1 MDLYEA
7 LMKGTSPEELISTFN
22 KDLEAAKARYE
33 AETAAS
39 KELDEKR
46 EKLAAALEDYVTVLF
61 GDKYQEIK
69 DAGLYGPND
78 TIEYLKTY
86 EKDIAKLL
94 NLDIEVKKI
103 LDKEGKKPIGME
115 FKAKTAS
122 VWDDDDIISAFLKSL
137 K

>member
-7 LMKGTSPEELISTFN
+7 LTKGTSPEELISTFN
-22 KDLEAAKARYE
+22 KDLEAAKARYA

-39 KELDEKR
+39 KKLDEKR
-46 EKLAAALEDYVTVLF
+46 EKLAAALEEYVTALF

-69 DAGLYGPND
+69 DEGLYGPDD

-86 EKDIAKLL
+86 EKDMAKLL

-103 LDKEGKKPIGME
+103 FDKKGKKPIGME
-115 FKAKTAS
+115 FKAKTPG
-122 VWDDDDIISAFLKSL
+122 WKDDDIINAFLKSL